1 MAEEAGVALRS
12 RARRRTR
19 DLAAALIGAL
29 AFLLVCGPGVL
40 WPTRIAWLATGD
52 PAMFYLGWSF
62 FRRSPWTWP
71 PSANP
76 DYGLELASS
85 IFFADAIPLLALS
98 MKTIAPAG
106 GPWQYFGIWLLVC
119 FALQGLLA
127 GRLAALYTPSRL
139 AQLLA
144 AALFCFAPI
153 FLWRLHGHYA
163 LNAHWLLLAGLWL
176 CLRPL
181 PSSARAWRAWAL
193 LVAAAAL
200 IHAYL
205 LAMVL
210 ALWAADLVRRAI
222 FLRPR
227 RVTLTVIEPGAAVLA
242 AASALWLGGFFA
254 LPGGVDVA
262 GGFGFYRANL
272 LSPLDSDGW
281 SFVWPDVGGGAGDY
295 EGFAFLGSGVL
306 LLVLAALTGR
316 AAAVRRDGRAAG
328 PTAERWPL
336 AAVLVVLVLFAL
348 SHRWA
353 FGPWEVAVLPLPA
366 PLARAGALL
375 RSSGRM
381 LWPAVYVLMLWGV
394 VAVVRALPGRSG
406 CAVVAL
412 ATALQA
418 VDTAPGWRR
427 AAAAFAETGTS
438 WASPLRHPF
447 WAEAAGTYR
456 LLRWIPTAD
465 ASPHWPHLSYFA
477 LTHGMATD
485 AVHLARISGV
495 ALIDLQRRGRAAVA
509 TGAFDRETLYVLD
522 EPSAAAAA
530 EAIDPKADLLVRLDG
545 LNVLAPGW
553 LGHSPMPTGA
563 VPISRLA
570 RTGP

>member
-1 MAEEAGVALRS
+1 
-12 RARRRTR
+12 
-19 DLAAALIGAL
+19 
-29 AFLLVCGPGVL
+29 
-40 WPTRIAWLATGD
+40 
-52 PAMFYLGWSF
+52 MFYLGWSF
-62 FRRSPWTWP
+62 FRRSPWAWP

-85 IFFADAIPLLALS
+85 VFFADAIPLLALS
-98 MKTIAPAG
+98 MKTIAPPD

-119 FALQGLLA
+119 FALQAVFA
-127 GRLAALYTPSRL
+127 GRLASLYTPSRL
-139 AQLLA
+139 GRLLA

-163 LNAHWLLLAGLWL
+163 LNAHWLILAGLWL

-181 PSSARAWRAWAL
+181 QSSARAWRAWAL

-210 ALWAADLVRRAI
+210 ALWAADLVRRGL
-222 FLRPR
+222 FLVPR
-227 RVTLTVIEPGAAVLA
+227 RVTLVVVEPVVVLLA

-254 LPGGVDVA
+254 VPGGVDVA
-262 GGFGFYRANL
+262 GGFGYYRANL

-281 SFVWPDVGGGAGDY
+281 SFLWPDVGGGAGDY
-295 EGFAFLGSGVL
+295 EGFAFLGAGVL
-306 LLVLAALTGR
+306 LLVLAALAGRIATGR
-316 AAAVRRDGRAAG
+316 GGRAMG
-328 PTAERWPL
+328 MEAERWPL
-336 AAVLVVLVLFAL
+336 LAVLVVLALFAL

-366 PLARAGALL
+366 PLAWAGALL

-381 LWPAVYVLMLWGV
+381 LWPAVYALMLWGV

-406 CAVVAL
+406 CAVVAVAAL
-412 ATALQA
+412 LQA

-427 AAAAFAETGTS
+427 AAAAFAHTGTA
-438 WASPLRHPF
+438 WASPLQHPF
-447 WAEAAGTYR
+447 WAEAAGAYR

-465 ASPHWPHLSYFA
+465 ASPYWPHLSYFA

-495 ALIDLQRRGRAAVA
+495 ALAELQRRGRDAVA
-509 TGAFDRETLYVLD
+509 TGAFDPNTLYVLD
-522 EPSAAAAA
+522 APSAAAAA
-530 EAIDPKADLLVRLDG
+530 AAIDPASDLLIRLDS

-553 LGHSPMPTGA
+553 LLHSPMPAGA
-563 VPISRLA
+563 VATSRA
-570 RTGP
+570 GGPGP